1 MVGIVLLARGHG
13 YGHAARDLQIIRGLR
28 QLRPDA
34 EIVLASSGSGVEY
47 FRSHGIPCHDF
58 GIADRHDLS
67 EEATRRI
74 WGFLQT
80 LRDPDLVIA
89 DEVVWALPFCRRYF
103 RCARVLLTD
112 WLYADHGLPQ
122 HDPFLNNA
130 SEILVLDF
138 AEAHPGPY
146 DTQAPITFT
155 GPVVS
160 KFPGDRHTARK
171 RLGLGAHSRMAVVS
185 AGGVADRPDARRI
198 FKHVADA
205 WSTYAN
211 PADVLFVLGVGSE
224 LPGMPGNIRLVPH
237 TPSPEVYYQAAD
249 AVVTDATGLTC
260 CEVVAN
266 GIPVVAMITSDA
278 LRFAR
283 LYRRRASLLESA
295 RGAVTAPLH
304 GTIDVL
310 WEALTS
316 AMELPRG
323 DSFPPATLSWATGLD
338 VAARLLASG
347 TAPVT
352 ANGARPGKQ
361 LPAEGNVTGAGQP
374 VGPGAPL

>member
-1 MVGIVLLARGHG
+1 MAGIVLLARGHG

-47 FRSHGIPCHDF
+47 FRFQGIPCHDV

-67 EEATRRI
+67 EQAVRRV
-74 WGFLQT
+74 WGFLQS

-89 DEVVWALPFCRRYF
+89 DEVVWALPFCRRF
-103 RCARVLLTD
+103 FGCPRVLLTD
-112 WLYADHGLPQ
+112 WLYADHGMPQ
-122 HDPFLNNA
+122 HDPFLNDA

-160 KFPGDRHTARK
+160 KFPGDRYTAR
-171 RLGLGAHSRMAVVS
+171 RQLGLGAQARMAVVS

-198 FKHVADA
+198 FKHTAEA
-205 WSTYAN
+205 WAAYAN
-211 PADVLFVLGVGSE
+211 PADVLFVLGVGYE
-224 LPGMPGNIRLVPH
+224 LPGMPGNIRLIPH

-283 LYRRRASLLESA
+283 VYRARASLLESA

-304 GTIDVL
+304 GTIDML
-310 WEALTS
+310 WEALTD
-316 AMELPRG
+316 AMRLPRG
-323 DSFPPATLSWATGLD
+323 GSLPPATLSWATGLD

-347 TAPVT
+347 AAP
-352 ANGARPGKQ
+352 AIAHGASPGDR
-361 LPAEGNVTGAGQP
+361 LPAGGDLTGAGQP
-374 VGPGAPL
+374 AEPGAAS

>member
-1 MVGIVLLARGHG
+1 MTGIVLLARGHG

-34 EIVLASSGSGVEY
+34 EVIVASSGSGVEY
-47 FRSHGIPCHDF
+47 FRSHSIPCHDL

-67 EEATRRI
+67 EEAARRV

-80 LRDPDLVIA
+80 LGDPDLVIA

-103 RCARVLLTD
+103 GCPRVLLTD
-112 WLYADHGLPQ
+112 WLYADLGLPQ
-122 HDPFLNNA
+122 HDPFLDNA

-155 GPVVS
+155 GPVVAQ
-160 KFPGDRHTARK
+160 FPGDRNTARK
-171 RLGLGAHSRMAVVS
+171 QLGLGTHSRTAVVS
-185 AGGVADRPDARRI
+185 AGGVSDRPDARQI
-198 FKHVADA
+198 FRHVANA

-211 PADVLFVLGVGSE
+211 PADVLFVLGVGYE

-237 TPSPEVYYQAAD
+237 TPSPEVYYRAAD

-283 LYRRRASLLESA
+283 LYGHRASLLESA
-295 RGAVTAPLH
+295 RGAVTAPLD
-304 GTIDVL
+304 GPIELL
-310 WEALTS
+310 WKALTD

-323 DSFPPATLSWATGLD
+323 GSLPTTALSWATGLD
-338 VAARLLASG
+338 VAARLPYG
-347 TAPVT
+347 T
-352 ANGARPGKQ
+352 GDSRWRRPGKR
-361 LPAEGNVTGAGQP
+361 LPAEGDVTGAGQP
-374 VGPGAPL
+374 AEPGAPL